1 MYLHD
6 GRVQLHGFDPDAHD
20 LLPLQLFKDAV
31 QCAILRPAVHAG
43 IDRVP
48 IAEALGQPTPL
59 ASLLGHIQNRV
70 QHRQVRHADIA
81 TLTRQ
86 TGLYATVLRLRDL
99 HKNRIPRKYQLVL
112 TRPSSWVIA
121 TSRMRSRGTLKVR
134 SSSAPLYASGESSA
148 SFRNVCRCSNIV
160 NAGLSGSIARLNRMT
175 CQSCE
180 RTNTQVQSRG

>member
-6 GRVQLHGFDPDAHD
+6 GRVQLDGFDPDAHD

-43 IDRVP
+43 IDGVP

-86 TGLYATVLRLRDL
+86 TGLDTTVLRLRDL
-99 HKNRIPRKYQLVL
+99 HKHRITRKYQLVL
-112 TRPSSWVIA
+112 TRPSSGLD
-121 TSRMRSRGTLKVR
+121 SRLLSCRAL
-134 SSSAPLYASGESSA
+134 SSFTTHQFIQAHSAWSMTRNAFGIDFGQNKASA
-148 SFRNVCRCSNIV
+148 SPAKSFVC
-160 NAGLSGSIARLNRMT
+160 GGNRRYSMT
-175 CQSCE
+175 V
-180 RTNTQVQSRG
+180 RRD

>member
-6 GRVQLHGFDPDAHD
+6 GRVQLDGFDPDAHD

-31 QCAILRPAVHAG
+31 QCAILRPAVHAS
-43 IDRVP
+43 IDGVP

-86 TGLYATVLRLRDL
+86 TGLYAKVLRLCDL
-99 HKNRIPRKYQLVL
+99 HKHRIPRKYRLVL
-112 TRPSSWVIA
+112 TRPSTAPASLARTVVAEVIIEVA
-121 TSRMRSRGTLKVR
+121 FRGHVW
-134 SSSAPLYASGESSA
+134 
-148 SFRNVCRCSNIV
+148 NVADR
-160 NAGLSGSIARLNRMT
+160 GGRRIA
-175 CQSCE
+175 
-180 RTNTQVQSRG
+180 

>member
-6 GRVQLHGFDPDAHD
+6 GRVQLDGFDPDAHD

-31 QCAILRPAVHAG
+31 QCAILRPAVHAS
-43 IDRVP
+43 IDGVP

-86 TGLYATVLRLRDL
+86 TGLYAKVLRLCDL
-99 HKNRIPRKYQLVL
+99 HKHRITRKYQLVL
-112 TRPSSWVIA
+112 TRPSHVVLFEFRRPLIA
-121 TSRMRSRGTLKVR
+121 VGLYYLEVLCPYLHATISRKMAFSATLPHFTAVNTVRGV
-134 SSSAPLYASGESSA
+134 
-148 SFRNVCRCSNIV
+148 
-160 NAGLSGSIARLNRMT
+160 
-175 CQSCE
+175 
-180 RTNTQVQSRG
+180 

>member
-6 GRVQLHGFDPDAHD
+6 GRVQLDGFDPDAHD

-31 QCAILRPAVHAG
+31 QCAILRPAVHAS
-43 IDRVP
+43 IDGVP

-86 TGLYATVLRLRDL
+86 TGLYAKVLRLCDL
-99 HKNRIPRKYQLVL
+99 HKHRITRKYQLVL
-112 TRPSSWVIA
+112 TRPRCPAVIPA
-121 TSRMRSRGTLKVR
+121 FYLFWAVSICAAVLRG
-134 SSSAPLYASGESSA
+134 ASVLWPEAWA
-148 SFRNVCRCSNIV
+148 SFFY
-160 NAGLSGSIARLNRMT
+160 
-175 CQSCE
+175 
-180 RTNTQVQSRG
+180 